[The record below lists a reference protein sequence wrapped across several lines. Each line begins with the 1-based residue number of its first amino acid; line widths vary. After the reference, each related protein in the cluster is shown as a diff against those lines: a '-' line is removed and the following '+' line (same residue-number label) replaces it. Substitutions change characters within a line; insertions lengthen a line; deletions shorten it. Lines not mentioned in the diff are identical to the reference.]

1 MPGHHHPHLLGIDF
15 GTSNSAAAM
24 VGADGQ
30 LHALKLDEGS
40 TSMPTALFFSSED
53 GTVAYGRAA
62 MQAYL
67 EGHEGRLMRSIK
79 SLLGSSLINEQ
90 TLLNGRMVSLFEVVV
105 LFFKELKRRCER
117 ELGHPV
123 DAALLG
129 RPVHFVDD
137 DAQRDA
143 QAQATLGEAAYAAGF
158 TSVQFQLEPIAA
170 AFDYEQRITAEGT
183 VLVVDIG
190 GGTSDF
196 TVARVGPD
204 RAVLADRGSDILATT
219 GVHIGGTDFDQ
230 LLNLRH
236 VMPLLGLGHTGPH
249 GRSMPS
255 SLFHALSTWHLVPQ
269 CYTRKSLHDAAQLRT
284 DYREPALHKRLMHVL
299 HERQGHRILAHTETA
314 KIACSN
320 TRADAQLELDCI
332 ERGLSVPLTPTG
344 LDDTLQT
351 QMGSIVA
358 CALECAARAGLAPH
372 SIDALYLTGGS
383 SALAPLAVALGQAF
397 PGARLLTGDR
407 LGSVAAGLAYGGAAL
422 GRAVALKNQ
431 GK

>member
-1 MPGHHHPHLLGIDF
+1 MPGHRHTHRLGIDF
-15 GTSNSAAAM
+15 GTSNSAAAL
-24 VGADGQ
+24 VGADGR
-30 LHALKLDEGS
+30 LHTLALDEGN

-53 GTVAYGRAA
+53 GSVSFGRAA
-62 MQAYL
+62 MRAYL

-105 LFFKELKRRCER
+105 LFFKELKRRCEHA
-117 ELGHPV
+117 LGHPV

-137 DAQRDA
+137 DTQRDA
-143 QAQATLGEAAYAAGF
+143 QAQATLGEAAHAAGF

-170 AFDYEQRITAEGT
+170 AFDYEQRVATDGA

-196 TVARVGPD
+196 TVARVGPSHAGHTD
-204 RAVLADRGSDILATT
+204 RSADILATT

-236 VMPLLGLGHTGPH
+236 VMPLLGLGHVGPH

-269 CYTRKSLHDAAQLRT
+269 CYTRKSLHDAAQLRS
-284 DYREPALHKRLMHVL
+284 DYTEPHLHERLMHVL
-299 HERQGHRILAHTETA
+299 HERQGHRILAHTEAA
-314 KIACSN
+314 KIDCSN
-320 TRADAQLELDCI
+320 THADAHIALDCI
-332 ERGLSVPLTPTG
+332 APHLSVPLTPAG
-344 LDDTLQT
+344 LDATLQA
-351 QMGSIVA
+351 QVASIVA
-358 CALECAARAGLAPH
+358 CAQACVARSGVPASRLQ
-372 SIDALYLTGGS
+372 ALYLTGGS
-383 SALAPLAVALGQAF
+383 SALAPLGVALGRAF
-397 PGARLLTGDR
+397 PGAQRVTGDR

-422 GRAVALKNQ
+422 GRSMAVAS
-431 GK
+431 

>member
-1 MPGHHHPHLLGIDF
+1 MPEHQHPHLLGIDF

-24 VGADGQ
+24 VGADGR

-196 TVARVGPD
+196 TVARVGHD
-204 RAVLADRGSDILATT
+204 RAVFADRGNDILATT

-236 VMPLLGLGHTGPH
+236 VMPLLGLGHVGPH

-269 CYTRKSLHDAAQLRT
+269 CYTRKSLHDAAQLRS
-284 DYREPALHKRLMHVL
+284 DYTEPALHKRLMHVL
-299 HERQGHRILAHTETA
+299 HERQGHRILAHTEAA
-314 KIACSN
+314 KIECSN
-320 TRADAQLELDCI
+320 TRTDAQIALDCI
-332 ERGLSVPLTPTG
+332 ERGLGVPLTPAG
-344 LDDTLQT
+344 LDATLQA
-351 QMGSIVA
+351 QVASIVA
-358 CALECAARAGLAPH
+358 CAQACVARSGVPANRLQ
-372 SIDALYLTGGS
+372 ALYLTGGS
-383 SALAPLAVALGQAF
+383 SALAPLGVALGEAF
-397 PGARLLTGDR
+397 PGAQLVTGDR
-407 LGSVAAGLAYGGAAL
+407 LGSVAAGLAYGGAAV
-422 GRAVALKNQ
+422 GRAMAVES
-431 GK
+431 

>member
-1 MPGHHHPHLLGIDF
+1 MPAQQNHHLLGIDF
-15 GTSNSAAAM
+15 GTSNTAAAM
-24 VGADGQ
+24 VGAQGE
-30 LHALKLDEGS
+30 LHALALDEGN

-53 GTVAYGRAA
+53 GSVSYGRAA
-62 MQAYL
+62 MRAYL

-79 SLLGSSLINEQ
+79 SLLGSSLINET
-90 TLLNGRMVSLFEVVV
+90 TLLNGRMTSLFEVVV

-137 DAQRDA
+137 DATRDA
-143 QAQATLGEAAYAAGF
+143 QAQTTLRDAAQAAGF
-158 TSVQFQLEPIAA
+158 TSVRFQLEPIAA
-170 AFDYEQRITAEGT
+170 AFDYEQRVPTDGT

-204 RAVLADRGSDILATT
+204 RAVHAERSGDILATT

-236 VMPLLGLGHTGPH
+236 AMPLLGLGHTGPH
-249 GRSMPS
+249 GRPMPA

-269 CYTRKSLHDAAQLRT
+269 CYSRKSLHDAAQLRS
-284 DYREPALHKRLMHVL
+284 DYRDPALHKRLMHVL

-320 TRADAQLELDCI
+320 TRRDALLDLDCI
-332 ERGLSVPLTPTG
+332 EPGLSVPLTPAG
-344 LDDTLQT
+344 LDHTLQA
-351 QMGSIVA
+351 QMHSIVA
-358 CALECAARAGLAPH
+358 CAQACVAQAGLAAGTL
-372 SIDALYLTGGS
+372 DALYLTGGS
-383 SALAPLAVALGQAF
+383 SALVPLATALGQAF
-397 PGARLLTGDR
+397 PGAPLITGDR

-422 GRAVALKNQ
+422 GRLAPAVI
-431 GK
+431 